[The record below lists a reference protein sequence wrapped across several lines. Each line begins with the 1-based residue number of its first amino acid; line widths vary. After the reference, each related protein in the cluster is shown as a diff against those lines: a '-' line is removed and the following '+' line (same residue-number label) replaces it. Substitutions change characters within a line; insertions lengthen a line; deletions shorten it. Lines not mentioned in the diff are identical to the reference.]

1 MMSHI
6 KSLLPVESSDGF
18 VLDRKVSRTIGEE
31 LMGEYAF
38 AEPYPH
44 IVIDNF
50 LPTEMVERLLAHFP
64 EDAKTHDKTYQKG
77 YGGTHKRQILPD
89 DCDVTMRDAFAFF
102 NSASMLQFLEGVTNI
117 HGLLPDPYFSGGG
130 LHETSNGGLLGI
142 HADFRVNESLQT
154 LRRVNL
160 LIYLN
165 KDWQDSYGGKLEL
178 WDREMKSVV
187 KSVAPLFNR
196 CVIFNTD
203 EDSFHGH
210 PDPLTTPEGIT
221 RKSIAL
227 YYYTATPIR
236 NDSGESRHTLYVARP
251 KDSEQVKADVK
262 KLAKKREKRAK
273 KLFKAHERQS
283 FIQKLLN
290 IKKNLLNL
298 FK

>member
-1 MMSHI
+1 MSDV
-6 KSLLPVESSDGF
+6 KSLLPIESTDGF
-18 VLDRKVSRTIGEE
+18 VLDQAVSRAIGED
-31 LMGEYAF
+31 LMGDYAF

-50 LPTEMVERLLAHFP
+50 LPTEMAEQLLAHFP
-64 EDAKTHDKTYQKG
+64 EDAKAHDKTYQKG
-77 YGGTHKRQILPD
+77 YGGTHKRQILPY
-89 DCDVTMRDAFAFF
+89 DCDAYMRDAFAFF
-102 NSASMLQFLEGVTNI
+102 NSAAMLQFLEGVTNI
-117 HGLLPDPYFSGGG
+117 RGLLPDPYFSGGG

-154 LRRVNL
+154 LRRVNM

-165 KDWQDSYGGKLEL
+165 KDWQDAYGGKLEL
-178 WDREMKSVV
+178 WDREMTAVV
-187 KSVAPLFNR
+187 KSVAPVFNR

-210 PDPLTTPEGIT
+210 PDPLMLPDGVT
-221 RKSIAL
+221 RRSIAL
-227 YYYTATPIR
+227 YYYTAMPIS

-251 KDSEQVKADVK
+251 HDSDQVKAHVR

-273 KLFKAHERQS
+273 KLFKSHEQQS
-283 FIQKLLN
+283 VRQKLAD
-290 IKKNLLNL
+290 IKSRLLSL

>member
-1 MMSHI
+1 MMSEV
-6 KSLLPVESSDGF
+6 KSLLPIASVDGF
-18 VLDRKVSRTIGEE
+18 VLDHAVSRAIGED

-50 LPTEMVERLLAHFP
+50 LPIEMAEQLLAHFP
-64 EDAKTHDKTYQKG
+64 EDAKAHDKTYQKG
-77 YGGTHKRQILPD
+77 YGGTHKRQILPY
-89 DCDVTMRDAFAFF
+89 DCDAYLRDAFAFF
-102 NSASMLQFLEGVTNI
+102 NSAPMLQFLEGVTNI
-117 HGLLPDPYFSGGG
+117 RGLLPDPYFSGGG

-154 LRRVNL
+154 IRRVNM

-178 WDREMKSVV
+178 WDREMKAVV
-187 KSVAPLFNR
+187 KSVAPIFNR

-210 PDPLTTPEGIT
+210 PDPLTLPEGVS
-221 RKSIAL
+221 RRSIAL
-227 YYYTATPIR
+227 YYYTALPIS

-251 KDSEQVKADVK
+251 HDSEQVKAEVR

-273 KLFKAHERQS
+273 KLFKAHEKSSVKQR
-283 FIQKLLN
+283 LVD
-290 IKKNLLNL
+290 IKSRLFDL

>member
-1 MMSHI
+1 MMSDV
-6 KSLLPVESSDGF
+6 KSLLPIESTDGF
-18 VLDRKVSRTIGEE
+18 VLDQAVSRAIGED
-31 LMGEYAF
+31 LMGDYAF

-50 LPTEMVERLLAHFP
+50 LPTEMAEQLLAHFP
-64 EDAKTHDKTYQKG
+64 EDAKAHDKTYQKG
-77 YGGTHKRQILPD
+77 YGGTHKRQILPY
-89 DCDVTMRDAFAFF
+89 DCDAYMRDAFAFF
-102 NSASMLQFLEGVTNI
+102 NSAAMLQFLEGVTNI
-117 HGLLPDPYFSGGG
+117 RGLLPDPYFSGGG

-154 LRRVNL
+154 LRRVNM

-165 KDWQDSYGGKLEL
+165 KDWQDAYGGKLEL
-178 WDREMKSVV
+178 WDREMTAVV
-187 KSVAPLFNR
+187 KSVAPVFNR

-210 PDPLTTPEGIT
+210 PDPLMLPDGVT
-221 RKSIAL
+221 RRSIAL
-227 YYYTATPIR
+227 YYYTAMPIS

-251 KDSEQVKADVK
+251 HDSDQVKADVR

-273 KLFKAHERQS
+273 KLFKSHEQQS
-283 FIQKLLN
+283 VRQKLAD
-290 IKKNLLNL
+290 IKSRLLSL

>member
-1 MMSHI
+1 MMSDV
-6 KSLLPVESSDGF
+6 KSLLPIESTDGF
-18 VLDRKVSRTIGEE
+18 VLDQAVSRAIGED
-31 LMGEYAF
+31 LMGDYAF

-50 LPTEMVERLLAHFP
+50 LPTEMAEQLLAHFP
-64 EDAKTHDKTYQKG
+64 EDAKAHDKTYQKG
-77 YGGTHKRQILPD
+77 YGGTHKRQILPY
-89 DCDVTMRDAFAFF
+89 DCDAYMRDAFAFF
-102 NSASMLQFLEGVTNI
+102 NSAAMLQFLEGVTNI
-117 HGLLPDPYFSGGG
+117 RGLLPDPYFSGGG

-154 LRRVNL
+154 LRRVNM

-165 KDWQDSYGGKLEL
+165 KDWQDVYGGKLEL
-178 WDREMKSVV
+178 WDREMTAVV
-187 KSVAPLFNR
+187 KSVAPVFNR

-210 PDPLTTPEGIT
+210 PDPLTLPDGVT
-221 RKSIAL
+221 RRSIAL
-227 YYYTATPIR
+227 YYYTAMPIS

-251 KDSEQVKADVK
+251 HDSDQVKADVR

-273 KLFKAHERQS
+273 KLFKSHEQQS
-283 FIQKLLN
+283 ARQKLAD
-290 IKKNLLNL
+290 IKSRLLSL

>member
-1 MMSHI
+1 MSDV
-6 KSLLPVESSDGF
+6 KSLLPIESTDGF
-18 VLDRKVSRTIGEE
+18 VLDQAVSRAIGED

-50 LPTEMVERLLAHFP
+50 LPTEMAEQLLAHFP
-64 EDAKTHDKTYQKG
+64 EDAKAHDKTYQKG
-77 YGGTHKRQILPD
+77 YGGTHKRQILPY
-89 DCDVTMRDAFAFF
+89 DCDAYMRDAFAFF
-102 NSASMLQFLEGVTNI
+102 NSAAMLQFLEGVTNI
-117 HGLLPDPYFSGGG
+117 RGLLPDPYFSGGG

-154 LRRVNL
+154 LRRVNM

-165 KDWQDSYGGKLEL
+165 KDWQDAYGGKLEL
-178 WDREMKSVV
+178 WDREMTAVV
-187 KSVAPLFNR
+187 KSVAPVFNR

-210 PDPLTTPEGIT
+210 PDPLTLPDGVT
-221 RKSIAL
+221 RRSIAL
-227 YYYTATPIR
+227 YYYTAIPIS

-251 KDSEQVKADVK
+251 HDSDQVKAHVR

-273 KLFKAHERQS
+273 KLFKSHEQQS
-283 FIQKLLN
+283 VRQKLAD
-290 IKKNLLNL
+290 IKSRLLSL

>member
-1 MMSHI
+1 MSDV
-6 KSLLPVESSDGF
+6 KSLLPIESTDGF
-18 VLDRKVSRTIGEE
+18 VLDQAVSRAIGED
-31 LMGEYAF
+31 LMGDYAF

-50 LPTEMVERLLAHFP
+50 LPTEMAEQLLAHFP
-64 EDAKTHDKTYQKG
+64 EDAKAHDKTYQKG
-77 YGGTHKRQILPD
+77 YGGTHKRQILPY
-89 DCDVTMRDAFAFF
+89 DCDAYMRDAFAFF
-102 NSASMLQFLEGVTNI
+102 NSAAMLQFLEGVTNI
-117 HGLLPDPYFSGGG
+117 RGLLPDPYFSGGG

-154 LRRVNL
+154 LRRVNM

-165 KDWQDSYGGKLEL
+165 KDWQDAYGGKLEL
-178 WDREMKSVV
+178 WDREMTAVV
-187 KSVAPLFNR
+187 KSVAPVFNR

-210 PDPLTTPEGIT
+210 PDPLMLPDGVT
-221 RKSIAL
+221 RRSIAL
-227 YYYTATPIR
+227 YYYTAIPIS

-251 KDSEQVKADVK
+251 HDSDQVKADVR

-273 KLFKAHERQS
+273 KLFKSHEQQS
-283 FIQKLLN
+283 VRQKLAD
-290 IKKNLLNL
+290 IKSRLLSL

>member
-1 MMSHI
+1 MSDV
-6 KSLLPVESSDGF
+6 KSLLPIESTDGF
-18 VLDRKVSRTIGEE
+18 VLDQAVSRAIGED
-31 LMGEYAF
+31 LMGDYAF

-50 LPTEMVERLLAHFP
+50 LPTEMAEQLLAHFP
-64 EDAKTHDKTYQKG
+64 EDAKAHDKTYQKG
-77 YGGTHKRQILPD
+77 YGGTHKRQILPY
-89 DCDVTMRDAFAFF
+89 DCDAYMRDAFAFF
-102 NSASMLQFLEGVTNI
+102 NSAAMLQFLEGVTNI
-117 HGLLPDPYFSGGG
+117 RGLLPDPYFSGGG

-154 LRRVNL
+154 LRRVNM

-165 KDWQDSYGGKLEL
+165 KDWQDAYGGKLEL
-178 WDREMKSVV
+178 WDREMTAVV
-187 KSVAPLFNR
+187 KSVAPVFNR

-210 PDPLTTPEGIT
+210 PDPLMLPDGVT
-221 RKSIAL
+221 RRSIAL
-227 YYYTATPIR
+227 YYYTAMPIS

-251 KDSEQVKADVK
+251 HDSDQVKADVR

-273 KLFKAHERQS
+273 KLFKSHEQQS
-283 FIQKLLN
+283 VRQKLAD
-290 IKKNLLNL
+290 IKSRLLSL

>member
-1 MMSHI
+1 MSDV
-6 KSLLPVESSDGF
+6 KSLLPIESTDGF
-18 VLDRKVSRTIGEE
+18 VLDQAVSRAIGED

-50 LPTEMVERLLAHFP
+50 LPTEMAEQLLAHFP
-64 EDAKTHDKTYQKG
+64 EDAKAHDKTYQKG
-77 YGGTHKRQILPD
+77 YGGTHKRQILPY
-89 DCDVTMRDAFAFF
+89 DCDAYMRDAFAFF
-102 NSASMLQFLEGVTNI
+102 NSAAMLQFLEGVTNI
-117 HGLLPDPYFSGGG
+117 RGLLPDPYFSGGG

-154 LRRVNL
+154 LRRVNM

-165 KDWQDSYGGKLEL
+165 KDWQDAYGGKLEL
-178 WDREMKSVV
+178 WDREMTAVV
-187 KSVAPLFNR
+187 KSVAPVFNR

-210 PDPLTTPEGIT
+210 PDPLMLPDGVT
-221 RKSIAL
+221 RRSIAL
-227 YYYTATPIR
+227 YYYTAMPIS

-251 KDSEQVKADVK
+251 HDSDQVKADVR

-273 KLFKAHERQS
+273 KLFKSHEQQS
-283 FIQKLLN
+283 VRQKLAD
-290 IKKNLLNL
+290 IKSRLLSL

>member
-1 MMSHI
+1 MSDV
-6 KSLLPVESSDGF
+6 KSLLPIESTDGF
-18 VLDRKVSRTIGEE
+18 VLDQAVSRAIGED

-50 LPTEMVERLLAHFP
+50 LPTEMAEQLLAHFP
-64 EDAKTHDKTYQKG
+64 EDAKAHDKTYQKG
-77 YGGTHKRQILPD
+77 YGGTHKRQILPY
-89 DCDVTMRDAFAFF
+89 DCDAYMRDAFAFF
-102 NSASMLQFLEGVTNI
+102 NSAAMLQFLEGVTNI
-117 HGLLPDPYFSGGG
+117 RGLLPDPYFSGGG

-154 LRRVNL
+154 LRRVNM

-165 KDWQDSYGGKLEL
+165 KDWQDAYGGKLEL
-178 WDREMKSVV
+178 WDREMTAVV
-187 KSVAPLFNR
+187 KSVAPVFNR

-210 PDPLTTPEGIT
+210 PDPLMLPDGVT
-221 RKSIAL
+221 RRSIAL
-227 YYYTATPIR
+227 YYYTAMPIS

-251 KDSEQVKADVK
+251 HDSDQVKAHVR

-273 KLFKAHERQS
+273 KLFKSHEQQS
-283 FIQKLLN
+283 VRQKLAD
-290 IKKNLLNL
+290 IKSRLLSL